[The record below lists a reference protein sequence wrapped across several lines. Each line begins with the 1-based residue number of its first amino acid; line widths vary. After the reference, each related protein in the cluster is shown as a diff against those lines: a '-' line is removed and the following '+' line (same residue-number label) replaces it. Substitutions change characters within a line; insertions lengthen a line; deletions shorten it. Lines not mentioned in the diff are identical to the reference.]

1 MSSLSNTYMLVGMDG
16 WMNDNNFLSSF
27 TSPTSD
33 FSHSNPLRNTA
44 AKFISV
50 KADSLMLLP

>member
-1 MSSLSNTYMLVGMDG
+1 MLVGMDG

-27 TSPTSD
+27 TSPTSGLL
-33 FSHSNPLRNTA
+33 PLKSARNTA

-50 KADSLMLLP
+50 KC